1 MMLLTLFWT
10 FFQVGLFTVGGGY
23 ASLPILQA
31 QVVEKHMWLSTAE
44 FSNLVTIAEMTPG
57 PIALNAATFVGM
69 RTAGVLGAV
78 TATLGCISPSL
89 VIVSVIAAL
98 YRRFRSLSAMDEIL
112 SALRPVVVALIAA
125 AGLKVLIGAI
135 FREGALSLS
144 AMDIPAAV
152 CFAASVLLLRRAKW
166 NPILTMFACG
176 AAYTL
181 IALALGA

>member
-31 QVVEKHMWLSTAE
+31 QVVEKHMWLSAAE

-78 TATLGCISPSL
+78 TATLGCVSPSL

-112 SALRPVVVALIAA
+112 S
-125 AGLKVLIGAI
+125 
-135 FREGALSLS
+135 EDQS
-144 AMDIPAAV
+144 
-152 CFAASVLLLRRAKW
+152 
-166 NPILTMFACG
+166 
-176 AAYTL
+176 
-181 IALALGA
+181 